1 MNSQNFRF
9 NAELTSVSLKLRLLI
24 TVPTRTVLEFS
35 KVVGENAQDIN
46 VIEGKHIQ
54 KNMHISEY
62 KQRGNE
68 SIVFLPS
75 SSFFYIRLIF
85 VVADNITNI

>member
-54 KNMHISEY
+54 KNTHISEY
-62 KQRGNE
+62 KPRGNK

-75 SSFFYIRLIF
+75 SSFFYIPLIF
-85 VVADNITNI
+85 VVADNITNK